1 MTEAARTKDE
11 VLKDFRTRGILE
23 AARRV
28 IGELGYADASMERI
42 AQEAG
47 VAKGTLYLYF
57 ENKDGLLDQAL
68 AYGLDQLVEL
78 MRQAVATENGALPQ
92 LRAVVLAGVNHAR
105 QHRAFFQ
112 ALVDARHARPQP
124 EDEGARLHMDLI
136 AELVQQGTEAGALR
150 AVDAER
156 TARLVSH
163 AMSGLVAESLLRGR
177 PFPEEEDV
185 DAMLDVI
192 FHGLAVQEERS

>member
-1 MTEAARTKDE
+1 MSEAARTKEE
-11 VLKDFRTRGILE
+11 VLKDFRTQGILE

-28 IGELGYADASMERI
+28 IGDLGYAEASMERI

-68 AYGLDQLVEL
+68 GYGLDELVGVMHGAVEL
-78 MRQAVATENGALPQ
+78 VDGALAR
-92 LRAVVLAGVNHAR
+92 LRAAVLAGVNHAR
-105 QHRAFFQ
+105 EHRAFFQ
-112 ALVDARHARPQP
+112 AVVDAGHAHPPRD
-124 EDEGARLHMDLI
+124 DEGGRVHMDLLAGI
-136 AELVQQGTEAGALR
+136 VRDGVGVGTLR
-150 AVDAER
+150 AVDPQR
-156 TARLVSH
+156 TARLISH

-177 PFPEEEDV
+177 PFPGEDDV

-192 FHGLAVQEERS
+192 FHGLAAGEPS